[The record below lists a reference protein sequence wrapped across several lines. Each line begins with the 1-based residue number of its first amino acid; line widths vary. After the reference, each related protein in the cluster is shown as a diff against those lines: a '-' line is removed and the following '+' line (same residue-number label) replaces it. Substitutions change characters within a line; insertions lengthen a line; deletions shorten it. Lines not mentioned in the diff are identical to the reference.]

1 MYNITA
7 SSFFAGIGGT
17 CLGFK
22 QAGVNVIWANEYDKN
37 ACETYRNNIKS
48 TKLIQE
54 DIKNLDIDAIP
65 KTDILIA
72 GFPCQAFSIA
82 GKKGGFNDERG
93 KLFFTLLDIIKSKKN
108 DVIFLE
114 NVKNLENHEKGKT
127 LNTILNCLKDAGY
140 FVKYKVLNTMDYGNI
155 PQNRER
161 IYIVGFLK
169 KESYEKFTF
178 PKKVKLTKKINDLIN
193 LSEKKEDIFYYK
205 KYKIYDKIKKEIIK
219 HDTIYQW
226 RRKYVREN
234 KSKVCPTLTA
244 NMGTGGHN
252 VPLILDDYDIRK
264 LTPEECLIFQGFP
277 KSFKFPK
284 IVSKSEAY
292 KQAGNSVSV
301 PIIKKIAKNIVSA
314 IS

>member
-1 MYNITA
+1 M
-7 SSFFAGIGGT
+7 
-17 CLGFK
+17 
-22 QAGVNVIWANEYDKN
+22 
-37 ACETYRNNIKS
+37 
-48 TKLIQE
+48 
-54 DIKNLDIDAIP
+54 DIDAIP

-93 KLFFTLLDIIKSKKN
+93 KLFFNLLDIIKLKKN

-114 NVKNLENHEKGKT
+114 NVKNLENHEKGRT
-127 LNTILNCLKDAGY
+127 LNTILNCLEDAGY